1 MLIELFAWLGPA
13 YLASVTLPLAII
25 DLRQHRLPNRLVL
38 PGFPITLAGQ
48 IIASLS
54 LGHSQL
60 VVALIVALTTFG
72 LSLIANRY
80 LGLGMGDVKLL
91 TLMAL
96 ALSWF
101 EPSLIAIAIFLASM
115 AAGIVVSL
123 RLLYKKAGM
132 GQKIAL
138 GPYLLLG
145 FMVCLPL
152 AYSPGLVIDSTSRAL
167 SSCSMVSFSPST

>member
-1 MLIELFAWLGPA
+1 M
-13 YLASVTLPLAII
+13 
-25 DLRQHRLPNRLVL
+25 L
-38 PGFPITLAGQ
+38 PGFPITLTGQ

-54 LGHSQL
+54 LGYGQL
-60 VVALIVALTTFG
+60 TVALIIALTTFG
-72 LSLIANRY
+72 LSLLANCY

-96 ALSWF
+96 SLSWF
-101 EPSLIAIAIFLASM
+101 EPSLIAVAIFLASM
-115 AAGIVVSL
+115 AAGIVVAI

-145 FMVCLPL
+145 FLVCLPL